1 MKSLRTFSV
10 KVSHEENLREYM
22 VNHSEL
28 FQAHAVFVQLF
39 CFSHNKERAAGA
51 AQAITTFL
59 PHAVLIGSTAEGA
72 FYENNSV
79 TEGILVSFTTF
90 DHAEVKPFV
99 IESSTLHK
107 PFEGDP
113 KELVILFNSGVDDQ
127 AVLKMMGKTPFIGGK
142 ASGMNQTSFIVAG
155 QLVLSKG
162 IVGARISGQNLQTNV
177 YEETFWKPA
186 GRSFEVTKALG
197 SRLFEIEG
205 LTSIE
210 FYEKYLGYD
219 MAKRL
224 PESSAHVPL
233 LHLLDGKE
241 KPISVL
247 KKHRDGSV
255 TINAF
260 LAKGSKLQFSY
271 GDATQMSLSYERI
284 KKNVEMEGL
293 ESLFSFSSA
302 SLPKLFTN
310 GIVRYFDSLE
320 KFCTLT
326 SILLESEYYSDGTA
340 FHYEE
345 NRMVFAHF
353 NEKDAKQNAER
364 HLPLHNQEMNDL
376 DGLMA
381 LSHLIKASTEE
392 LETLNTNL
400 QQSEQRFKSLFEQNP
415 NLVYSVDVYGKITS
429 VNPALKSLLGYTSEE
444 VMSKHSLQF
453 VSSEDVQMTREKF
466 HQTFQGMA
474 QTYDAHLVHKSGVSL
489 LFTITNIPIIVNGE
503 ITGAYGIAKSIMNQR
518 RAEEKIAHLAYYDV
532 LTELPNRLLF
542 EKLLNE
548 SLKNEDEKLAVMFI
562 DLDRFKLINDSLGHH
577 RGDQILKLVTTRI
590 KEAIKD
596 DAVLA
601 RFGGD
606 EFTVLLPGLT
616 CEKDAL
622 MLAKRVVDHLKQPIL
637 FDDVEYFM
645 TVGIGISLFPLD
657 GQNLDTLMKNA
668 YIALDRA
675 KQQGA
680 NYIEFYT
687 DEMTDEAFERLELE
701 SYLRRAL
708 EKEEL
713 TLFYQPQVNLD
724 EKKIYACE
732 ALIRWNHPKL
742 GLVSPAQFIPLAE
755 ETGLIEEIGIWVL
768 NEACMQTSRWQALG
782 YDDLSISVNVSGR
795 QFQSEKFV
803 ESVREALRASGLS
816 PHSLHLEVTESTTL
830 VNTDYSI
837 SMLNELRGMGIKVS
851 IDDFGTGYSSL
862 SYLKDFPL
870 DILKIDQ
877 SFIRNLQENNADAA
891 IVKAVI
897 TMCEGLNL
905 SIVAEGIETK
915 EQGDI
920 IRSFGCNFAQGF
932 FYSKPLNK
940 DRFEKLLLS
949 KRFPL
954 AT

>member
-1 MKSLRTFSV
+1 MLSLRTFSV
-10 KVSHEENLREYM
+10 TIHHELDLQECMMHEQ
-22 VNHSEL
+22 EL
-28 FQAHAVFVQLF
+28 FQAHAVLIQLF
-39 CFSHNKERAAGA
+39 SLNGDKERTEKVASQLKG
-51 AQAITTFL
+51 FL
-59 PHAVLIGSTAEGA
+59 PEAVLVGATATEAYCHGEA
-72 FYENNSV
+72 V
-79 TEGILVSFTTF
+79 TDGIVLSFTTF
-90 DHAEVKPFV
+90 ENAKLRPFM
-99 IESSTLHK
+99 IEGPSISLNKTLQ
-107 PFEGDP
+107 EGTV
-113 KELVILFNSGVDDQ
+113 LLFNSGINHDESL
-127 AVLKMMGKTPFIGGK
+127 LKNIGSIPVIGGK
-142 ASGMNQTSFIVAG
+142 ASKIGQASF
-155 QLVLSKG
+155 VLFDRQVLYTAIIGVQIIGDYIDATVINEAS
-162 IVGARISGQNLQTNV
+162 
-177 YEETFWKPA
+177 WKPA
-186 GRSFEVTKALG
+186 GKTFEVTKSLG
-197 SRLFEIEG
+197 NRLFEIEG
-205 LTSIE
+205 MSPFH
-210 FYEKYLGYD
+210 FYERYLGEEV
-219 MAKRL
+219 AIKL
-224 PESSAHVPL
+224 PEAAAHTPL
-233 LHLLDGKE
+233 IWLNDGQV
-241 KPISVL
+241 KPLTVL
-247 KKHRDGSV
+247 ESHRDGSV
-255 TINAF
+255 TIDAF
-260 LAKGSKLQFSY
+260 LAPGSSLQFSY
-271 GDATQMSLSYERI
+271 GDVAQLQSSYERVQKI
-284 KKNVEMEGL
+284 AKEQRT
-293 ESLFSFSSA
+293 ESLFSYSSE
-302 SLPKLFTN
+302 SVRKLFADVNNGYFNHTN
-310 GIVRYFDSLE
+310 LGDI
-320 KFCTLT
+320 T
-326 SILLESEYYSDGTA
+326 SIFLASEYYSVGNEVLFSNNGTVMGLFTEKNTA
-340 FHYEE
+340 HE
-345 NRMVFAHF
+345 NVLR
-353 NEKDAKQNAER
+353 Q
-364 HLPLHNQEMNDL
+364 PLYNQEMKDL

-381 LSHLIKASTEE
+381 LSHLIKTSTEE
-392 LETLNTNL
+392 LENLNMSL

-415 NLVYSVDVYGKITS
+415 NLVYSVDVNGEITS
-429 VNPALKSLLGYTSEE
+429 VNPALKSLLGYASEE
-444 VMSKHSLQF
+444 VMSKNSLQF
-453 VSSEDVQMTREKF
+453 VAKEDAQKTKEKF
-466 HQTFQGMA
+466 YETFQGMA
-474 QTYDAHLVHKSGVSL
+474 QTYDAHLVHKSGVNV

-503 ITGAYGIAKSIMNQR
+503 ITGAYGIGKSIMNQR

-542 EKLLNE
+542 ENLLNE
-548 SLKNEDEKLAVMFI
+548 SLKSTDEKLAVMFI
-562 DLDRFKLINDSLGHH
+562 DLDRFKLINDSLGHQ
-577 RGDQILKLVTTRI
+577 RGDHILKQVTNRI

-606 EFTVLLPGLT
+606 EFTVLLPGLK

-622 MLAKRVVDHLKQPIL
+622 MLAKNVVEHLKSPIV
-637 FDDVEYFM
+637 FDGVEYFM
-645 TVGIGISLFPLD
+645 TVGIGISLFPHD
-657 GQNLDTLMKNA
+657 GKDLDTLMKNA

-687 DEMTDEAFERLELE
+687 DEMMDQAFERLELE

-713 TLFYQPQVNLD
+713 TLYYQPQVNLD
-724 EKKIYACE
+724 EQKIYACE

-768 NEACMQTSRWQALG
+768 NEACMQTSKWQALG

-795 QFQSEKFV
+795 QFQSSQFV
-803 ESVREALRASGLS
+803 ESVKDAIQSSGLS
-816 PHSLHLEVTESTTL
+816 PTSLHLEVTESTTL

-837 SMLNELRGMGIKVS
+837 SMLNELREMGIKVS

-915 EQGDI
+915 EQGEI

-949 KRFPL
+949 KQFPL